1 MFVTRPKADASDR
14 SPLGNFWFGPVPGAG
29 GSIVTG
35 DSAMRLTAVYRAV
48 RLLQDSVSN
57 LPFKL
62 YKRNANGRGRTLVT
76 DHWLHTLFA
85 VKPNNTMDPA
95 VFRKLGQVHLELRGN
110 AYSRIVGDSRGRI
123 IALLPLHPD
132 RVTLELIGDNS
143 WRYRHVT
150 REGKTQ
156 YFSREEIF
164 HRKDFTLDGIVGLN
178 PIACAREALSTG
190 LAAQDY
196 GMRFFQNDATPG
208 GWIEYPGEFKD
219 DQSRRSFRESLNAL
233 WSGRNKGKV
242 AVLDRGLKYH
252 EVKVN
257 NVDAQFIESKKFTVA
272 EIARLFGVPP
282 HKIGDMSA
290 STNNNIEQQSL
301 DYINDSLLGR
311 VNGWKYAILSDL
323 LGEQAEG
330 LEVEFDLM
338 KLMSGDSA
346 ARSRY
351 YHEGIMDGWLTRNE
365 AREAE
370 GHNPLDGLAEPL
382 RPLNMVEEDEAENT
396 SGNTDQPAK
405 PAPQD
410 GEAENAEDAEE
421 RERDARRVAR
431 FDAMLE
437 AAVNRITRKELE
449 MVRKAHKAEASIAE
463 TYAAHVSFVS
473 QALGVPVVDVAC
485 YCAEQAA
492 MVEGNRKMNAEDFE
506 LITRQRLVRLATE
519 CTPS

>member
-1 MFVTRPKADASDR
+1 MFLVRPKADASDR

-29 GSIVTG
+29 GSMVTG
-35 DSAMRLTAVYRAV
+35 DSALRLAAVYRAV

-95 VFRKLGQVHLELRGN
+95 VFRKLGQTHLELRGN
-110 AYSRIVGDSRGRI
+110 AYSRIIGDNRGRI

-132 RVTLELIGDNS
+132 RVTLELMGDSN

-156 YFSREEIF
+156 YFSREEVF

-219 DQSRRSFRESLNAL
+219 DQSRRSFREKMNDM
-233 WSGRNKGKV
+233 WSGRNKGKIG
-242 AVLDRGLKYH
+242 VLDRGIKYH
-252 EVKVN
+252 EVKVSN
-257 NVDAQFIESKKFTVA
+257 ADAQFIESKKFTVA

-311 VNGWKYAILSDL
+311 VNGWKYAIVSDL

-351 YHEGIMDGWLTRNE
+351 YHEGILDGWLVRNE

-370 GHNPLDGLAEPL
+370 GYNPIDGLDEPL
-382 RPLNMVEEDEAENT
+382 RPLNMIEEDAAE
-396 SGNTDQPAK
+396 K
-405 PAPQD
+405 
-410 GEAENAEDAEE
+410 AENAAESGNRQPANQPASGAEDDGEE
-421 RERDARRVAR
+421 RERDARRIAR

-449 MVRKAHKAEASIAE
+449 MVRKAHKAEASIAD

-473 QALGVPVVDVAC
+473 QALGVPVADVAA
-485 YCAEQAA
+485 YCAEQVA
-492 MVEGNRKMNAEDFE
+492 MVEGNRKMNTEDFE

-519 CTPS
+519 CNPS

>member
-29 GSIVTG
+29 GSMVTG

-62 YKRNANGRGRTLVT
+62 YKRNANGRGRTQVT

-132 RVTLELIGDNS
+132 RVTLELMGDSN

-178 PIACAREALSTG
+178 PIGCAREALSTG

-208 GWIEYPGEFKD
+208 GWIEFPGEFKD
-219 DQSRRSFRESLNAL
+219 DQSRRTFRESLNAL

-252 EVKVN
+252 EVKVSN
-257 NVDAQFIESKKFTVA
+257 ADAQFIESKKFTVA

-311 VNGWKYAILSDL
+311 VNGWKYAITCDL

-351 YHEGIMDGWLTRNE
+351 YHAGILDGWLTRNE

-370 GHNPLDGLAEPL
+370 GHNPLDGLDDPL
-382 RPLNMVEEDEAENT
+382 RPLNMVEEDEAEK
-396 SGNTDQPAK
+396 GNGDARQPTK
-405 PAPQD
+405 PEPQD
-410 GEAENAEDAEE
+410 SEAEDPEE
-421 RERDARRVAR
+421 PARDARRAAR
-431 FDAMLE
+431 FESMLA
-437 AAVNRITRKELE
+437 AAVDRIARKEME
-449 MVRKAHKAEASIAE
+449 MVRKALRSNAAIAE
-463 TYAAHVSFVS
+463 TYVPHALFVS
-473 QALGVPVVDVAC
+473 QVLGLSEDDAAT
-485 YCAEQAA
+485 YCAEQAE
-492 MVEGNRKMNAEDFE
+492 MIEGNRNMKVEEFD

-519 CTPS
+519 CNPS